1 MTFEWMVGAMRKKW
15 LLLSALGTTLALSP
29 ALHADDFVE
38 ESIPNK
44 WITPLVPENLDKLD
58 YPTYY
63 KDLDKARLES
73 MTGRYKLSLMTLAKV
88 KDGNPLEVAI
98 IRARSQAAIGQK
110 EAAIKTL
117 SDPKVMNDP
126 KAQVMRAR
134 ILSDLCRNDE
144 AIDLLQKV
152 VDKDKDSVAG
162 NYYLGKVCEAAGQMD
177 RALKAYTFFQ
187 PYTNKLFAQDFDNAE
202 ELTLIGRGLDRWA
215 TITSAYKTNVSLNNL
230 ILEKCFG
237 QAFIRV
243 DRDYWP
249 AKVAAAEFNLA
260 RDDQETAAKMLTGVL
275 EQNPRDIRTLALL
288 GQIAVKGFN
297 FDGADKATDEIR
309 KVDPNAIEA
318 DILET
323 RNLLQQRRP
332 KDAARV
338 IQRVIDRQPKNIEAM
353 GLLAA
358 VYALQLHE
366 DKMNAVL
373 KDVEKLDPHNA
384 RAYLEV
390 AEQLAAMRQY
400 PRAAAK
406 YKVAIER
413 APWWTD
419 AYNGL
424 ALLYTQSGD
433 EYEAYKVLEQA
444 RVLDP
449 YNYATTNYLRL
460 LDDYRKYARKESAHF
475 VVVYDKDIDPVIP
488 LYFSDY
494 LESIYKDVTGQF
506 RFEPTRKTYI
516 EVFPTHDA
524 FSVRTTGSPWIGT
537 VGASTGSVIAMVA
550 PRKGKHTM
558 GPYNWA
564 QVLRHEFTH
573 TVTLGMTDNRI
584 AHWLTEGLAVYE
596 EQTPLRWDWVPM
608 LYNAVK
614 KHQLFTMDNLTWG
627 FVRPKRPIDRQL
639 AYAQSFWICKYIE
652 ETFGHEKM
660 LAMLEEFRKGKEQSE
675 VFPEILGKSL
685 SEFQSDFFAWT
696 DKEVSTWG
704 YDEKTTEKYKKLVK
718 DAEALTRAKQYAKAL
733 LAWNE
738 IVKIRPMDALP
749 HQRLAG
755 IYLRPEINQPQKAV
769 EHLERLHKVELSD
782 NRYAKRI
789 ARIERDAGNMDEA
802 VHYGVQAVYVD
813 PYDMDAH
820 ELLSELYGKAGN
832 SAGVERENHTISV
845 LEDLSKSS
853 DADAKRA
860 SNPG

>member
-1 MTFEWMVGAMRKKW
+1 MVCVMRKNW
-15 LLLSALGTTLALSP
+15 LLLSALGTTLGFLP
-29 ALHADDFVE
+29 AAHGDDFVR
-38 ESIPNK
+38 ESIPGK
-44 WITPLVPENLDKLD
+44 WITPLVPEDLPKLD
-58 YPTYY
+58 YPVYY
-63 KDLDKARLES
+63 KDLDKARLQS
-73 MTGRYKLSLMTLAKV
+73 QTGRYKLSLITLAKV
-88 KDGNPLEVAI
+88 KDGNPLEVAMI
-98 IRARSQAAIGQK
+98 KATAQAAIGQK
-110 EAAIKTL
+110 EAAVKTL
-117 SDPKVMNDP
+117 SDEKVAANP
-126 KAQVMRAR
+126 KAQILRAR
-134 ILSDLCRNDE
+134 ILSELCRNDE

-152 VDKDKDSVAG
+152 VDKNKDSVAG
-162 NYYLGKVCEAAGQMD
+162 NFYLGQICEEAGQME
-177 RALKAYTFFQ
+177 RARKAYATFE
-187 PYTNKLFAQDFDNAE
+187 PYIDKLFAQPFDNAE
-202 ELTLIGRGLDRWA
+202 ELTLIGRGIDRWA
-215 TITSAYKTNVSLNNL
+215 TINSEYKNRVSLNNL
-230 ILEKCFG
+230 VLEKCFG
-237 QAFIRV
+237 AVFIRV

-249 AKVAAAEFNLA
+249 AKVAAAEFHLA
-260 RDDQETAAKMLTGVL
+260 RDDQKTAAQLLTAVL
-275 EQNPRDIRTLALL
+275 AQNPNDITTLALL
-288 GQIAVKGFN
+288 GQIAVKQFN
-297 FDGADKATDEIR
+297 FDGADKATDAIR
-309 KVDPNAIEA
+309 QVDPNAVEG
-318 DILET
+318 DVLET

-338 IQRVIDRQPKNIEAM
+338 IQRVLDRQPKNIEAM

-366 DKMNAVL
+366 DKMNQVL

-433 EYEAYKVLEQA
+433 EDDAYNVLQQA
-444 RVLDP
+444 RLLDP
-449 YNYATTNYLRL
+449 FNYATTNYLRL
-460 LDDYRKYARKESAHF
+460 LDDYRKYDRKETAHF
-475 VVVYDKDIDPVIP
+475 VVVYDKNIDPVIP

-494 LESIYKDVTGQF
+494 LESIYKEVTGTF
-506 RFEPTRKTYI
+506 KFEPTRKTYI

-558 GPYNWA
+558 GPYNWS

-584 AHWLTEGLAVYE
+584 AHWMTEGLAVYE

-614 KHQLFTMDNLTWG
+614 KHQLFTMENLTWG
-627 FVRPKRPIDRQL
+627 FVRPKKPSDRQL
-639 AYAQSFWICKYIE
+639 AYAQSYWICKYIE
-652 ETFGHEKM
+652 ETFGHDKM
-660 LAMLEEFRKGKEQSE
+660 LAMLAEFRKGKEQSE

-685 SEFQSDFFAWT
+685 SQFQSDFFAWT
-696 DKEVSTWG
+696 EKEVSTWG
-704 YDEKTTEKYKKLVK
+704 YDAKTSEKYKKLVK

-733 LAWNE
+733 VAWKE
-738 IVKIRPMDALP
+738 IVKLRPMDALP

-755 IYLRPEINQPQKAV
+755 IYLRPEIHQPEKAV
-769 EHLERLHKVELSD
+769 EHLERLHKVELYD

-789 ARIERDAGNMDEA
+789 ARIERDLGNMDQA
-802 VHYGVQAVYVD
+802 VHYGLQAVYVD

-820 ELLSELYGKAGN
+820 QLLSELYGKAGN
-832 SAGVERENHTISV
+832 TQGVKREDKTIGV
-845 LEDLSKSS
+845 LEDLSNS
-853 DADAKRA
+853 DNPDAKRA
-860 SNPG
+860 TNPG